1 MGWRAMGQCNN
12 TFTAAATAT
21 TSIMHQRC
29 HQQCQRSHQH
39 HAPTP
44 PPSSP
49 PPSPSPPP
57 PSVHIRFVL
66 KSFRP
71 GLNLRNVNNSVGSKL
86 EDFFLLA
93 PGFSSLRSLRSLH
106 DITKPAFGVQRVG
119 LHSPMAYLTLG
130 SPQSGSPSLL
140 APRILQ
146 HPRWSKL
153 FRPPRPP
160 PKCKHCRSGR
170 NDFST
175 KQPNPIFM

>member
-86 EDFFLLA
+86 EDFFFVCPWILFAALPAVASRYNQARLRRAKGWIAFTNGIFDSWEPPIWVPVPARPQDSPA
-93 PGFSSLRSLRSLH
+93 PAVVE
-106 DITKPAFGVQRVG
+106 T
-119 LHSPMAYLTLG
+119 
-130 SPQSGSPSLL
+130 
-140 APRILQ
+140 
-146 HPRWSKL
+146 
-153 FRPPRPP
+153 
-160 PKCKHCRSGR
+160 
-170 NDFST
+170 FST
-175 KQPNPIFM
+175 TASASEM